1 MLSNPKMGVMSLA
14 QLRANAL
21 MAVRGEEAMSDAMV
35 EKTKHLF
42 VKLSASFKSES
53 IRADSIGTVRMAQHI
68 LLGEGSK
75 QGSKAQGSG
84 LDLIFRKL
92 DELKK
97 KIENEQKEDLNQN
110 KQLNSGCHKTITD
123 NNDIISATSTTRA
136 NNANIVSKA
145 SLNIK
150 SDRDAWRKSR
160 KTEDDTHASL
170 VELQSARAEASD
182 AVRAAVDERN
192 KAIDV
197 MVKATFM
204 VCERFNRYKDTQQCQ
219 EIRAQPDIDEPHRY
233 ETKPYDK
240 AKQET
245 TDTHKGG
252 DPPTKWFADW
262 KKQEAKDVKLEG
274 KDDPEGLIK
283 NPTTGAKGG
292 KKKPAKSETQR
303 LREAADHDS
312 TVVALLQEEGNSRAH
327 QTTLSAAEARAYR
340 ELKLLSN
347 SAKL

>member
-1 MLSNPKMGVMSLA
+1 
-14 QLRANAL
+14 
-21 MAVRGEEAMSDAMV
+21 MV
-35 EKTKHLF
+35 EKAKHLF

-92 DELKK
+92 NELKK

-110 KQLNSGCHKTITD
+110 KLLNSGCQKTITD
-123 NNDIISATSTTRA
+123 NNNIIGSTSTTRA

-150 SDRDAWRKSR
+150 NDR
-160 KTEDDTHASL
+160 HASL

-219 EIRAQPDIDEPHRY
+219 EIKAQPDIDEPH
-233 ETKPYDK
+233 
-240 AKQET
+240 
-245 TDTHKGG
+245 
-252 DPPTKWFADW
+252 
-262 KKQEAKDVKLEG
+262 
-274 KDDPEGLIK
+274 
-283 NPTTGAKGG
+283 
-292 KKKPAKSETQR
+292 
-303 LREAADHDS
+303 
-312 TVVALLQEEGNSRAH
+312 
-327 QTTLSAAEARAYR
+327 
-340 ELKLLSN
+340 
-347 SAKL
+347 